1 MAHETLEYRNH
12 RLEVSSLLKGWRV
25 TIYPPSS
32 AVALRDS
39 PSTLEKCPKEAIVAE
54 AKKIVDARLG
64 APSR

>member
-12 RLEVSSLLKGWRV
+12 RLEVSPLMKGWRV
-25 TIYPPSS
+25 AIYPPSS
-32 AVALRDS
+32 TVALRDS